1 MAVPR
6 VFVSSTCYDLKHIR
20 ENLKYFIKNLGYE
33 SVLSDDGD
41 VYYDTESHTHDA
53 CLKEV
58 ETCQIFI
65 LIIGGRYGGE
75 FNNSDKSITNH
86 EYKVAVEKELPI
98 FTLVESAVYGE
109 HFTYAKNKKDNP
121 EIYQKVKYPNS
132 DSTKIF
138 DFIDEVRKQK
148 VNNGFS
154 TFHNY
159 LDIETYL
166 KKQWAGM
173 LYDLLYK
180 RKKMNESKKTNKLL
194 ESLEV
199 ATSKS
204 EQLIK
209 ILLESTDENA
219 SSKINNVEMLSQ
231 AKHFGHLFES
241 AAEGSQRCLIHFN
254 GMDIVANIEE
264 MLNKSDDWL
273 EFMKLVFEGDMYEF
287 GDEGRVIHN
296 RREGHLFNVEKF
308 FKYRNDL
315 EKSFK
320 AFKSISAEDRK
331 EIILDTFDIPF

>member
-86 EYKVAVEKELPI
+86 EYRVAVEKELPI

-209 ILLESTDENA
+209 ILLESSNEDV
-219 SSKINNVEMLSQ
+219 SKKISNVEMLSQ
-231 AKHFGHLFES
+231 AKHFGYLVDS
-241 AAEGSQRCLIHFN
+241 AAEGEQRFLPHIPLE
-254 GMDIVANIEE
+254 IVPFIEGLTKKADNWIE
-264 MLNKSDDWL
+264 FL
-273 EFMKLVFEGDMYEF
+273 ELLFDGKLHDTTGQ
-287 GDEGRVIHN
+287 GRVITN
-296 RREGHLFNVEKF
+296 ANKRTIFNVEKF
-308 FKYRNDL
+308 FSVEKDL
-315 EKSFK
+315 ERSFT
-320 AFKSISAEDRK
+320 AFKSISEEDRS
-331 EIILDTFDIPF
+331 EIISDTFDIPF

>member
-20 ENLKYFIKNLGYE
+20 ENLKYFIKSLGYE

-219 SSKINNVEMLSQ
+219 SSKINNVEKLSQ
-231 AKHFGHLFES
+231 AKHFGHLFEN
-241 AAEGSQRCLIHFN
+241 AGEDSQRCLHHF
-254 GMDIVANIEE
+254 GRDVVGYIEQILE
-264 MLNKSDDWL
+264 KADNWL
-273 EFMKLVFEGDMYEF
+273 EFMEF
-287 GDEGRVIHN
+287 VYGGEVLELKEEGRVIPDSRN
-296 RREGHLFNVEKF
+296 GRFFKVEKF
-308 FKYRNDL
+308 FMYQDDL
-315 EKSFK
+315 EKSFRS
-320 AFKSISAEDRK
+320 FKEITAEDRR

>member
-86 EYKVAVEKELPI
+86 EYRVAVEKELPI

-109 HFTYAKNKKDNP
+109 HFTYTKNKKDNP
-121 EIYQKVKYPNS
+121 EIYKMVKYPNS

-138 DFIDEVRKQK
+138 DFIDEVKRQK

-219 SSKINNVEMLSQ
+219 SSKINNVEKLSQ

-241 AAEGSQRCLIHFN
+241 LAEGSQRCLPHFN
-254 GMDIVANIEE
+254 GMDIVEKIEA
-264 MLNKSDDWL
+264 MLNKSNTWL
-273 EFMKLVFEGDMYEF
+273 EFVQLIFEGNMHEF
-287 GDEGRVIHN
+287 EDEGRVIHN
-296 RREGHLFNVEKF
+296 TRAGYIFNIEKF
-308 FKYRNDL
+308 FEYQNDL
-315 EKSFK
+315 DKSFRS
-320 AFKSISAEDRK
+320 FKEITAEERK
-331 EIILDTFDIPF
+331 EIISDTFDIPF

>member
-219 SSKINNVEMLSQ
+219 TSKINNVEKLSQ

-241 AAEGSQRCLIHFN
+241 AGEESQRCLRHF
-254 GMDIVANIEE
+254 GSDVEEYIEQILE
-264 MLNKSDDWL
+264 KSDDWL
-273 EFMKLVFEGDMYEF
+273 EFVELVYGGKVINFNG
-287 GDEGRVIHN
+287 EGRVILD
-296 RREGHLFNVEKF
+296 RVSGGFFNINKF
-308 FKYRNDL
+308 FKYQNDF

-320 AFKSISAEDRK
+320 AFKEITAEDRK
-331 EIILDTFDIPF
+331 EIISDTFDIPF